1 MFRLRSKTIWVKENF
16 ANAYLHNNMLC
27 DLCKLFPCTQSHIL
41 HCPKLTTTIVV
52 DNKLKLNENYL
63 YGNVEQ
69 QLVYVKIFKLFWDL
83 REKIVAEQSDDEEI

>member
-1 MFRLRSKTIWVKENF
+1 M
-16 ANAYLHNNMLC
+16 
-27 DLCKLFPCTQSHIL
+27 
-41 HCPKLTTTIVV
+41 VV

-83 REKIVAEQSDDEEI
+83 REKIVAEQSDDEEIITVT